1 LDIMND
7 LQSKF
12 VLTVVLLGLFF
23 AYAFPMMKE
32 VMQNRDAA
40 IRLVGQVYVA
50 PNPNDPNAPS
60 GNVTPEDIQKYEDQK
75 AAERKA
81 EGLQ

>member
-1 LDIMND
+1 MND

-23 AYAFPMMKE
+23 AYAFPMSKQAK
-32 VMQNRDAA
+32 QNDDAVVSQ
-40 IRLVGQVYVA
+40 VGQVYIA
-50 PNPNDPNAPS
+50 PTPNDPNAPS

>member
-1 LDIMND
+1 MAASNAAAARA
-7 LQSKF
+7 SVKNNRSE
-12 VLTVVLLGLFF
+12 
-23 AYAFPMMKE
+23 AFGIPSRKRE
-32 VMQNRDAA
+32 
-40 IRLVGQVYVA
+40 GVA
-50 PNPNDPNAPS
+50 PNAPS